1 MFSVGKITTT
11 SNTMQGPSRVFHQS
25 HQREGVFNASRRLLA
40 AKSTSFTAVATAMQ
54 SVQNI
59 LYEISTNHKTF
70 CVQWGISEKEL
81 EETPE
86 STATTAY
93 GAYIMD
99 IGLQGDSVK
108 LNMALA
114 ACLLGYGEV
123 GLWLVNESKRSGS
136 WVIMDESSNPYV
148 PWIREYSGE
157 MYQKAVGIG
166 LGASRLY
173 SSSILL
179 NVDGITATIEGI
191 GSIAPITEEGF
202 KEWVEIWR
210 KCVMLEKG
218 FWDMA
223 ITLS

>member
-1 MFSVGKITTT
+1 MGSTKSIDE
-11 SNTMQGPSRVFHQS
+11 NL
-25 HQREGVFNASRRLLA
+25 FNGSLRLLA
-40 AKSTSFTAVATAMQ
+40 AKSTSFTVMATAMQ
-54 SVQNI
+54 SVQNV
-59 LYEISTNHKTF
+59 LDEISTNHKVF
-70 CVQWGISEKEL
+70 CAQWGVNEKEL

-99 IGLQGDSVK
+99 VGFQGDTVK

-123 GLWLVNESKRSGS
+123 GLWLAHESKHPGS
-136 WVIMDESSNPYV
+136 WVIMDESVNPYV

-157 MYQKAVGIG
+157 MYKKAVEIG
-166 LGASRLY
+166 LGALQLCSP
-173 SSSILL
+173 SSLL
-179 NVDGITATIEGI
+179 NSDENTETIEGI
-191 GSIAPITEEGF
+191 GLITPITEERF
-202 KEWVEIWR
+202 EEWVGIWK

-223 ITLS
+223 ISLS